1 MLHDKRMINQF
12 ILICLLVVPRSQTLL
27 SDTADVSGESEE
39 SVESTEETILSAR
52 SPASGVMQQLAPPT
66 TYNKTKFNNVKNQN
80 SNKIVKPIIHQLQTP
95 AVRPYFYPA
104 VVPPYFLRA
113 SPYQAAYYHPVLM
126 PIISPL
132 YPASS
137 TKVRDEILTG
147 RRPFPVDDEISQ
159 EEALK
164 ELEAIKQEMAED
176 AAAERHLSRLVL
188 PSISVNGD
196 EASVTVSLKSFASLL
211 RSLSSRV
218 TVTLATRTIL
228 VPNVSVNN

>member
-1 MLHDKRMINQF
+1 MINQF
-12 ILICLLVVPRSQTLL
+12 VFVCFLVVTWSPTLL
-27 SDTADVSGESEE
+27 ADTADVSCESEE

-52 SPASGVMQQLAPPT
+52 SPASGVTQQQAPLAIF
-66 TYNKTKFNNVKNQN
+66 NQTKFNNVKNQT
-80 SNKIVKPIIHQLQTP
+80 SNKITKPIVHQLRTP

-104 VVPPYFLRA
+104 IIPPYFLRA
-113 SPYQAAYYHPVLM
+113 SPYQPAYYHPVLM
-126 PIISPL
+126 PIMSPL
-132 YPASS
+132 YPTSS
-137 TKVRDEILTG
+137 PTVREEIATG
-147 RRPFPVDDEISQ
+147 SRPFPVDDEISQ

-176 AAAERHLSRLVL
+176 AAAQRHLNRLVL
-188 PSISVNGD
+188 PSISVNRD
-196 EASVTVSLKSFASLL
+196 ESSVTVSLKSFASLL